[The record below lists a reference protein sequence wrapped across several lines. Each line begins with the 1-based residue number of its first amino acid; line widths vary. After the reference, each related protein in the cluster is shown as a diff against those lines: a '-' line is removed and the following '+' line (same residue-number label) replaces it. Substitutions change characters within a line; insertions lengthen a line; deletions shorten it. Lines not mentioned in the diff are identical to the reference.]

1 MSKPAKRA
9 GKKLDRVFFQHDN
22 RCLRYLR
29 IDSNSELNSET
40 RNEPCGESWSTVNTN
55 STTEESRVQP
65 LLYETL
71 TAGFDLKKVR
81 FDFRSKAE
89 ATRRLVV
96 GGAVKMKR
104 K

>member
-1 MSKPAKRA
+1 
-9 GKKLDRVFFQHDN
+9 
-22 RCLRYLR
+22 
-29 IDSNSELNSET
+29 
-40 RNEPCGESWSTVNTN
+40 VNTN

-71 TAGFDLKKVR
+71 TAEFNLKKVR

-89 ATRRLVV
+89 AIRRLVV

>member
-1 MSKPAKRA
+1 
-9 GKKLDRVFFQHDN
+9 
-22 RCLRYLR
+22 
-29 IDSNSELNSET
+29 
-40 RNEPCGESWSTVNTN
+40 VNTN
-55 STTEESRVQP
+55 STRESRTYSWKSTWTKKAEFQP

-71 TAGFDLKKVR
+71 TAEFNLKKVR

-89 ATRRLVV
+89 AIRRLVV